1 MPDLKGIERV
11 QRFRKSRRERGDRE
25 TNVWIPKR
33 VSDEI
38 DQLVETG
45 RYRTRQEA
53 IAHALEAAF
62 VRRELKTV
70 T

>member
-1 MPDLKGIERV
+1 MPDPKGIQRV
-11 QRFRKSRRERGDRE
+11 QRFRQSRRERGDRE
-25 TNVWIPKR
+25 TNVWIPKL

-38 DQLVETG
+38 DQLVERG

-62 VRRELKTV
+62 VRKELKTV
-70 T
+70 M

>member
-1 MPDLKGIERV
+1 MPDPKGIQRV
-11 QRFRKSRRERGDRE
+11 QRFRQTRRERGDRE
-25 TNVWIPKR
+25 TNVWIPKL

-38 DQLVETG
+38 DHLVESG

-62 VRRELKTV
+62 VHKELKTV

>member
-1 MPDLKGIERV
+1 MPDPKGIQRV
-11 QRFRKSRRERGDRE
+11 QRFRQSRRERGDRE
-25 TNVWIPKR
+25 TNVWIPKL

-38 DQLVETG
+38 DQLVGCG

-62 VRRELKTV
+62 VYKELKSV